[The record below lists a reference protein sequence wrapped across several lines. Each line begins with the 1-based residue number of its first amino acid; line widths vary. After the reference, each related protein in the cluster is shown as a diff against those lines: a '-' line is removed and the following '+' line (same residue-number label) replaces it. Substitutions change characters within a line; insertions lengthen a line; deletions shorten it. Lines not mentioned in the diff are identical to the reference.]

1 MNESTFYLIKNTTR
15 GKIKN
20 IEQIPFHDKPALL
33 EAVDGVGT
41 LEDIIVI
48 NDKIKALIHRGLEQD
63 AVRWGRFCNP
73 AR

>member
-1 MNESTFYLIKNTTR
+1 MNKSTFYLIKNTTR

-20 IEQIPFHDKPALL
+20 IEQIPCHDKPALL

-73 AR
+73 ER